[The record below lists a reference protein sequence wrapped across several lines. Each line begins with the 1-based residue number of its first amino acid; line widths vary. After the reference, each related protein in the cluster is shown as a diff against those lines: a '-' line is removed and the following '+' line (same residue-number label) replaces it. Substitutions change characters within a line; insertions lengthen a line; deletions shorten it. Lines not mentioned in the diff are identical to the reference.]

1 MPGTERST
9 EPAALRFGVNLGR
22 PAGVRPADAARHA
35 DIVALA
41 GALQVRGRP
50 AGTFTLASAE
60 QTDERVAQVRA
71 ERAAA
76 AISAQVD
83 GVMTPA
89 QLLDSPFVLL
99 AATPEDAASE
109 LLRRSRR
116 WGITSWCTHAPS
128 GPALA
133 RVIEA
138 VRA

>member
-50 AGTFTLASAE
+50 AGTFTLAPAE
-60 QTDERVAQVRA
+60 QTDERVAQ
-71 ERAAA
+71 
-76 AISAQVD
+76 
-83 GVMTPA
+83 
-89 QLLDSPFVLL
+89 LLDSPLVLL